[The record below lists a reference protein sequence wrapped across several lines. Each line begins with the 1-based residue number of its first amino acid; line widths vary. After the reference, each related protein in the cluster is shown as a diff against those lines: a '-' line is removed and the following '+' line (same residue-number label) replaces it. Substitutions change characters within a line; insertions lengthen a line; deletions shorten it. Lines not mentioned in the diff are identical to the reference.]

1 MSPWLDNQHVD
12 DSSSRL
18 AETDFLNPTTNRRA
32 SVVQNQAESCFY
44 SNPCRDILL
53 AEGTKT
59 MTTEQVE
66 NEALKLKPQA
76 RAELA
81 EKLLRSLEDLS
92 DEDIERLW
100 AEEAVR
106 RDGELDSGEASMRDA
121 EDVFRD
127 ARARIS

>member
-1 MSPWLDNQHVD
+1 MF
-12 DSSSRL
+12 SRY
-18 AETDFLNPTTNRRA
+18 TH
-32 SVVQNQAESCFY
+32 S
-44 SNPCRDILL
+44 
-53 AEGTKT
+53 EGDKT

-81 EKLLRSLEDLS
+81 EKLLKSLEDLS
-92 DEDIERLW
+92 DEEIERLW

-106 RDGELDSGEASMRDA
+106 RNAELDAGTASMRDA

>member
-1 MSPWLDNQHVD
+1 
-12 DSSSRL
+12 
-18 AETDFLNPTTNRRA
+18 
-32 SVVQNQAESCFY
+32 
-44 SNPCRDILL
+44 
-53 AEGTKT
+53 

-66 NEALKLKPQA
+66 NEALKLDPEA

-81 EKLLRSLEDLS
+81 EKLLRSLEELS

-106 RDGELDSGEASMRDA
+106 RDAELDSGTASMRDA
-121 EDVFRD
+121 DDVFRD

>member
-1 MSPWLDNQHVD
+1 
-12 DSSSRL
+12 
-18 AETDFLNPTTNRRA
+18 
-32 SVVQNQAESCFY
+32 
-44 SNPCRDILL
+44 
-53 AEGTKT
+53 

-66 NEALKLKPQA
+66 NEALKLKPEA

-81 EKLLRSLEDLS
+81 EKLLKSLEDLS
-92 DEDIERLW
+92 DEQIERLW

-106 RDGELDSGEASMRDA
+106 RDAELDAGTASMRDA

>member
-1 MSPWLDNQHVD
+1 
-12 DSSSRL
+12 
-18 AETDFLNPTTNRRA
+18 
-32 SVVQNQAESCFY
+32 
-44 SNPCRDILL
+44 
-53 AEGTKT
+53 
-59 MTTEQVE
+59 MTTEQVQ
-66 NEALKLKPQA
+66 NEALKLKPEA

-106 RDGELDSGEASMRDA
+106 RDTELDSGTASMRDA
-121 EDVFRD
+121 EDVFGE

>member
-1 MSPWLDNQHVD
+1 M
-12 DSSSRL
+12 R
-18 AETDFLNPTTNRRA
+18 
-32 SVVQNQAESCFY
+32 
-44 SNPCRDILL
+44 
-53 AEGTKT
+53 
-59 MTTEQVE
+59 TEQLE
-66 NEALKLKPQA
+66 NEALKLNPEA

-92 DEDIERLW
+92 DEDIQRLW

-106 RDGELDSGEASMRDA
+106 RDAELDSGTASMRDA

>member
-1 MSPWLDNQHVD
+1 
-12 DSSSRL
+12 
-18 AETDFLNPTTNRRA
+18 
-32 SVVQNQAESCFY
+32 
-44 SNPCRDILL
+44 
-53 AEGTKT
+53 
-59 MTTEQVE
+59 MTIEQVE
-66 NEALKLKPQA
+66 NEALKLKPEA

-106 RDGELDSGEASMRDA
+106 RDAELDSGTASMRDA

-127 ARARIS
+127 LRARISCIKE

>member
-1 MSPWLDNQHVD
+1 MATARIRIGFINLLNQEPGAATNPAAGGLRHGTFLDSKDCVSTQI
-12 DSSSRL
+12 RL
-18 AETDFLNPTTNRRA
+18 AI
-32 SVVQNQAESCFY
+32 Y
-44 SNPCRDILL
+44 SPARY
-53 AEGTKT
+53 KT

-66 NEALKLKPQA
+66 DEALKLKPAA

-100 AEEAVR
+100 AEEAAR
-106 RDGELDSGEASMRDA
+106 RDSELDSGTATMRDA

-127 ARARIS
+127 ARTRIS

>member
-1 MSPWLDNQHVD
+1 
-12 DSSSRL
+12 
-18 AETDFLNPTTNRRA
+18 
-32 SVVQNQAESCFY
+32 
-44 SNPCRDILL
+44 
-53 AEGTKT
+53 

-66 NEALKLKPQA
+66 NEALKLNPEA

-81 EKLLRSLEDLS
+81 EKLLKSLEDLP
-92 DEDIERLW
+92 EEEIERLW

-106 RDGELDSGEASMRDA
+106 RDAELDAGTASMRDA